1 MAYKQKNPILK
12 QMSYGPSSYDTPAKV
27 TRKEIEIPNS
37 NNGFNPS
44 EINNANKSFIGGVDG
59 VENEKVDVDPV
70 KANKDASATPAN
82 KDLENA
88 LKENISS
95 GNQTEKIKSLT
106 EKSRDASLSPRK
118 RYKASKKLLNKKS
131 KYEDKQQLMEKK
143 LEKDKIIRAGKDE
156 GKDKKF
162 AEKAE
167 DYKKNNKYIEAAKV
181 AAEADKK
188 EQAAIHAYNNQ
199 GSMPG
204 DGFGSATPT
213 PNSQKSFDLD
223 NTADYQMNQFNP
235 RREKN
240 DAYTFDNNYTKR
252 GKQPPM
258 TTKNMKQLNR
268 KGHAIPYIEQPMI
281 GAQSNRAGAGINRNV
296 LTNTPLNVMDPTD
309 PNYKKPSSISLNTNN
324 EESKFSEIASS
335 AGTTFENPSAPGAPA
350 PGGAT
355 NTPNTPNAGIDQTFA
370 GNAVAQY
377 DPEKKATGTEEGK
390 HLKTGTR
397 VNGTKEYYYGEKRVD
412 EKTYNELM
420 NKPGQPGFNSG
431 IKNAMEG
438 KTGAFADMVANA
450 PGMHTKVTGSNY
462 KSAEKDDAAH
472 ASYLKRDVK
481 DVQRSD
487 MSQHKKD
494 EYETADEKH
503 ISKLYG
509 DLKYDHKH
517 HGRKYDNV

>member
-1 MAYKQKNPILK
+1 MAYKQKNPLLQQI
-12 QMSYGPSSYDTPAKV
+12 SYGPNMGPGGTYSTPKR
-27 TRKEIEIPNS
+27 TEIKPIDAMAGYNK
-37 NNGFNPS
+37 S
-44 EINNANKSFIGGVDG
+44 EINRANPSDIGGVDG
-59 VENEKVDVDPV
+59 VEDEKPDVDPV
-70 KANKDASATPAN
+70 KADKDASATPAN

-95 GNQTEKIKSLT
+95 GSQTKKIKSLT

-156 GKDKKF
+156 GKDEKF

-167 DYKKNNKYIEAAKV
+167 DYKKKNKYIK

-188 EQAAIHAYNNQ
+188 EQDAIHAYNNQ

-204 DGFGSATPT
+204 DGFGFASPT
-213 PNSQKSFDLD
+213 PNSQKPFDLD
-223 NTADYQMNQFNP
+223 NTADYQMNKFNP
-235 RREKN
+235 QEEEGSGL
-240 DAYTFDNNYTKR
+240 FTKR
-252 GKQPPM
+252 GQAPEMNM
-258 TTKNMKQLNR
+258 TNMKQLNR

-281 GAQSNRAGAGINRNV
+281 GAQSNRAGAGVNRNV
-296 LTNTPLNVMDPTD
+296 LTNNPLNVTDPTRPDYKD
-309 PNYKKPSSISLNTNN
+309 PEKISATNFDA
-324 EESKFSEIASS
+324 ESKISDIASS
-335 AGTTFENPSAPGAPA
+335 AGELNPDPNAAAIKRGE
-350 PGGAT
+350 GGAT
-355 NTPNTPNAGIDQTFA
+355 FTPNTPNAGIDQTFTALNQGVAFNA
-370 GNAVAQY
+370 GL
-377 DPEKKATGTEEGK
+377 KAAMKNKEGK
-390 HLKTGTR
+390 
-397 VNGTKEYYYGEKRVD
+397 
-412 EKTYNELM
+412 
-420 NKPGQPGFNSG
+420 
-431 IKNAMEG
+431 
-438 KTGAFADMVANA
+438 FADMVADA
-450 PGMHTKVTGSNY
+450 PGMHTKVTKSNY

-481 DVQRSD
+481 DIQHSD

-509 DLKYDHKH
+509 DLKYDHGH